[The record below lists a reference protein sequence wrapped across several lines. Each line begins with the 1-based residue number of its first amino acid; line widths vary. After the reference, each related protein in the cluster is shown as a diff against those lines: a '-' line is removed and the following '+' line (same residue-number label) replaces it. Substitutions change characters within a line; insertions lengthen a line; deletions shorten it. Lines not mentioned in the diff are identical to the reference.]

1 MSEAQPSFKGSVED
15 QSVAEAMWGLML
27 MQARSYAADAPIRQS
42 LHNFAEY
49 FLEKGLRQTI
59 EEAAA
64 VVESAA
70 LANGHVFFR
79 NAAGDDVS
87 YVTSRAGKA
96 MRPAASTP
104 TRYLPPAAS
113 RAPAPAPAPRRQG
126 APVVITRATILTGGV
141 AMAPSLRPVIEEATI
156 LRGTLR
162 PTLIRR
168 EEQALAETV
177 SAPDLELE
185 LEREDEEQSE
195 ETIAAVQA
203 EAAREVKP
211 EPPAYR
217 PQVITPEGLTIYLDE
232 GPEKILAK
240 HGASI
245 KAMVSEALASDQRFV
260 AFGDEWFLAD
270 LVVPFGKA
278 ELRRIHEAIEETAD
292 VLPDSTFLTDL
303 LGKNP
308 DDEDYE
314 RSRFSLNLA
323 MSREKRIFEFRGTA
337 QERYWGVVAMAS
349 PRPARST
356 LRPSEIGQDFKF
368 LEDETPRSDEG
379 AGRWVHS
386 LTFYEI
392 ENGLLPYSATAKLI
406 FPRAVLKEQRAAH
419 LEFHAPQ
426 LNLSVPA
433 ELHYPSGNRGG
444 WIDGLEDVLDRFVPG
459 ARIVVE
465 GAERDNQFLISFRKG
480 ESRELESVVYDEK
493 KRRFGFAAMPVEYQV
508 DEAMLVTKSRY
519 KNLANALRLDE
530 AIRRKGDQ
538 VISFAFI
545 KVGTKLTEDDKTY
558 YRTSISDL
566 LPVVNLE
573 KPFSVAS
580 LVRFMTTHPHYQKD
594 ETQDGFYFYKPEE

>member
-1 MSEAQPSFKGSVED
+1 MAEAQPTFTGTAED
-15 QSVAEAMWGLML
+15 QRIAEAMWGLML

-42 LHNFAEY
+42 LRNFAEY
-49 FLEKGLRQTI
+49 FAQQGLRPTA
-59 EEAAA
+59 EEATA

-70 LANGHVFFR
+70 LANGHIFHR
-79 NAAGDDVS
+79 QAEGDEVA
-87 YVTSRAGKA
+87 YVTSRTGKA
-96 MRPAASTP
+96 VRPSTSP
-104 TRYLPPAAS
+104 PARYLPPAAS
-113 RAPAPAPAPRRQG
+113 RVSSPAPVPRRQS
-126 APVVITRATILTGGV
+126 APIVITRATVLTGGF
-141 AMAPSLRPVIEEATI
+141 AASPSLRPVIEEATI
-156 LRGTLR
+156 LRGASR

-168 EEQALAETV
+168 EDMALAESHT
-177 SAPDLELE
+177 APDLELE
-185 LEREDEEQSE
+185 LDREEQE
-195 ETIAAVQA
+195 AVAEVQLEPMRET
-203 EAAREVKP
+203 RT
-211 EPPAYR
+211 EPSAYR
-217 PQVITPEGLTIYLDE
+217 PQVVGQDGQVVYLDDA
-232 GPEKILAK
+232 PEKILAK
-240 HGASI
+240 HGAFIRSL
-245 KAMVSEALASDQRFV
+245 VGDALAGDSRFV
-260 AFGDEWFLAD
+260 SFGDDWLLAD
-270 LVVPFGKA
+270 QVVPYGKA

-292 VLPDSTFLTDL
+292 VLPDTTFLTDL

-308 DDEDYE
+308 DDDDYE

-323 MSREKRIFEFRGTA
+323 MSREKRIFEFRGTP

-349 PRPARST
+349 SRPTRST

-368 LEDETPRSDEG
+368 LEDEAPRSDEG

-406 FPRAVLKEQRAAH
+406 FPHAVLKDQRAAH

-426 LNLSVPA
+426 LKLSVPA

-444 WIDGLEDVLDRFVPG
+444 WIDGLEDILDRFVPG
-459 ARIVVE
+459 ARVVVE
-465 GAERDNQFLISFRKG
+465 NAEQDNQFLISFRKG
-480 ESRELESVVYDEK
+480 DARELDSVVYDDK
-493 KRRFGFAAMPVEYQV
+493 KRRFGFVPVNVEYQV

-545 KVGTKLTEDDKTY
+545 KVGTKISEGDKTS
-558 YRTSISDL
+558 YRTSITDL

-580 LVRFMTTHPHYQKD
+580 LVRFMTTHPHYKKD
-594 ETQDGFYFYKPEE
+594 ETQEGFYFYRPEE